1 MDEFS
6 KALLGKT
13 GEGEVNLLTEEKW
26 GRQNELVD
34 GKSWIG
40 KMNLTGKNWGR

>member
-13 GEGEVNLLTEEKW
+13 GEGELNLLTEEKW
-26 GRQNELVD
+26 VRKNDLVD
-34 GKSWIG
+34 RGKVG
-40 KMNLTGKNWGR
+40 